1 MHSLENFIDTNL
13 TLRLEQL
20 EAEAG
25 HSFKD
30 PAPSNIEYI
39 NKTVSYLCFL
49 RKLFVWILDV
59 KLNVYTWK
67 YQGKLLI
74 IK

>member
-1 MHSLENFIDTNL
+1 MHKVLFLSPFQALLHSLENFIDTNL

-30 PAPSNIEYI
+30 PVPSNIEYI
-39 NKTVSYLCFL
+39 NKTVSYL
-49 RKLFVWILDV
+49 
-59 KLNVYTWK
+59 
-67 YQGKLLI
+67 
-74 IK
+74 